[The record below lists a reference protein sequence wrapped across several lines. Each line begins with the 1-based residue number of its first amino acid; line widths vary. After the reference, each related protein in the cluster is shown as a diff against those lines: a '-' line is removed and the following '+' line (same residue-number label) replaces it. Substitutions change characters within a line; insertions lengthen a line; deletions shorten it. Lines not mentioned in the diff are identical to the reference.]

1 MSLASVVPTSYS
13 LILCLMIT
21 PEKIKRLKDLS
32 PKERIAVCRE
42 KPELFAAYY
51 FPHYISSAFSSFHY
65 EMFQDT
71 KDLMDGKITEAA
83 WIAFRESGKT
93 SIALMLLVYSICYE
107 KYEYIN
113 VDSYDSVN
121 AKRLLFDCVLELQTN
136 KRILNDFG
144 NIYNTKR
151 SADEVTQ
158 KSVKDFV
165 TNPTYD
171 SDGNKVKE
179 GIRVEAHSTGQPV
192 RGRRHGAFRPQLLI
206 LDDFENE
213 QTIRSEAYTDEIHR
227 HIQSFKGGLDSSKG
241 RVLYLANY
249 LSEFANVQS
258 IIERGKVDSG
268 LRVRIIPIADESGN
282 PTWPEKYCKGQ
293 DEVSQGRVSIEAL
306 RKRMWTPE
314 RGDVDFMSEMMCQPV
329 DFSHSEFK
337 KSWFDNRY
345 TLPELQGKILNT
357 FCAFDNAPMSKDSE
371 KADFIGC
378 NVVSV
383 DSENVWYSRYVKR
396 YRFNTPELIDAIFWI
411 HNTFHPKSIGV
422 EQKAYQGMIKPYL
435 DKRAGEL
442 NTYPIVEELKDQ
454 GRNKEAK
461 IRGALQGRFS
471 TGYIKLQK
479 YATDDTQ
486 YLIQELA
493 QFPNGKYDDLCDS
506 LSQIS
511 DIAYPPGH
519 ERKEPT
525 TLAEY
530 KKREVESAYERYK
543 NANEPDYSESI

>member
-1 MSLASVVPTSYS
+1 
-13 LILCLMIT
+13 MIT
-21 PEKIKRLKDLS
+21 PEKIKALKELS
-32 PKERIAVCRE
+32 ENERKNVCRE
-42 KPELFAAYY
+42 KIELFMAYY
-51 FPHYISSAFSSFHY
+51 QSHFVTYPFAPFHY
-65 EMFQDT
+65 EWFQDIH
-71 KDLMDGKITEAA
+71 DLIDGKITEEAL
-83 WIAFRESGKT
+83 IGFRESAKT
-93 SIALMLLVYSICYE
+93 SIALGLLLYAICYE

-121 AKRLLFDCVLELQTN
+121 AKRLLYDVVLELQTN

-151 SADEVTQ
+151 TADEVTQ
-158 KSVKDFV
+158 KSVRDFV

-171 SDGNKVKE
+171 KDGNKVRE

-227 HIQSFKGGLDSSKG
+227 HIQSFKGGLDSAKG

-258 IIERGKVDSG
+258 IIERAKVDPK
-268 LRVRIIPIADESGN
+268 LRVRIIPILDESDK
-282 PTWPEKYCKGQ
+282 PTWPEKYGESLGK
-293 DEVSQGRVSIEAL
+293 VSIEAL
-306 RKRMWTPE
+306 KKRMWTPE
-314 RGDVDFMSEMMCQPV
+314 HGDTDFMAEMMCRPI

-345 TLPELQGKILNT
+345 AMPELQGKELYT
-357 FCAFDNAPMSKDSE
+357 FCAFDNAPMSKDNE

-378 NVVSV
+378 NVISV
-383 DSENVWYSRYVKR
+383 DSDNVWYSRYVKR

-411 HNTFHPKSIGV
+411 WNTFHPKVIGV
-422 EQKAYQGMIKPYL
+422 EQKSYQGMIKPYL
-435 DKRAGEL
+435 DKKAGEL

-486 YLIQELA
+486 FLIQELA
-493 QFPNGKYDDLCDS
+493 QFPRGKYDDLADS
-506 LSQIS
+506 LSYFA
-511 DIAYPPGH
+511 DIAYAPGMAK
-519 ERKEPT
+519 KEPVT
-525 TLAEY
+525 MQEI
-530 KKREVESAYERYK
+530 KQEEIKSAYEHFQDEHRL
-543 NANEPDYSESI
+543 DISESI